1 MKQILAIIL
10 ALIVTGVLYGQETK
24 IYANFTYGT
33 DWETNESGELSSI
46 NGYLSLRQT
55 ELGVFTLHSLKKFD
69 YLKKLTLAFHLK
81 YEDGDGF
88 YIGLNQDDQQKNG
101 IRIYINNSFIKVLQF
116 SNEGEKIKELLE
128 KEFNG
133 DFIPKSGVDVS
144 VAYNINSMEITLKNP
159 KSGKTVIYTTKPFE
173 IVDKQHNF
181 TINVFNNPSTSH
193 VIISKF
199 EFYAGLIE

>member
-1 MKQILAIIL
+1 MKRILTLVL
-10 ALIVTGVLYGQETK
+10 ALIVTGMLYGQETK
-24 IYANFTYGT
+24 IYANFTYET
-33 DWETNESGELSSI
+33 DWETNESGQLASV

-55 ELGVFTLHSLKKFD
+55 ELGVFTLHSLKKINFS
-69 YLKKLTLAFHLK
+69 KKLTLDFHLK

-88 YIGLNQDDQQKNG
+88 YIGLNHDDQQKNG
-101 IRIYINNSFIKVLQF
+101 IRIYIHNSFIKVLQF
-116 SNEGEKIKELLE
+116 SNDGEKVKELLE

-133 DFIPKSGVDVS
+133 DFIPKSGIDVS
-144 VAYNINSMEITLKNP
+144 IAYNVNTMEITLKNP
-159 KSGKTVIYTTKPFE
+159 KSDKTVIYTTEPFE

-193 VIISKF
+193 VTISKF